1 MRRNLYMDS
10 GKDDLIKEEAVQP
23 VEVVETEAEITET
36 NPQVEATE
44 QEELYIDEDEGD
56 QQKPTTGMTQEQSYA
71 AFQKEKRKRK
81 EKQEQIDKDAVEK
94 DQLRQ
99 ELADLKATVG
109 NMVKGKPPTLESLD
123 YDEEA
128 YQEATQA
135 YYAKPEQSA
144 TKPANQN
151 ADNNANDE
159 AEFYLYQK
167 EQELTKLL
175 PDYQTS
181 KDGLLKAF
189 ENDGMTNPKG
199 AMLFLS
205 NIAQQKGIDIAKA
218 VMTLER
224 IPSLLEDIKRA
235 GNNQFMVGDIL
246 EKAANKVKT
255 RTKKPINTQPEP
267 VINSTGAIDGGNEA
281 VNKLRQQ
288 WVANPS
294 TQNYNAYQS
303 AKKTR

>member
-1 MRRNLYMDS
+1 MDS
-10 GKDDLIKEEAVQP
+10 GTDAPIKEEVVQP
-23 VEVVETEAEITET
+23 VEVVETEAEITEA
-36 NPQVEATE
+36 NPQAEATE

-81 EKQEQIDKDAVEK
+81 EKQEQIDKDAIEK
-94 DQLRQ
+94 KSLQK
-99 ELADLKATVG
+99 ELAELKAQVG
-109 NMVKGKPPTLESLD
+109 NITRGEMPDPYDFDTKEAHYEALKSWEGKAPK
-123 YDEEA
+123 EEV
-128 YQEATQA
+128 
-135 YYAKPEQSA
+135 EQ
-144 TKPANQN
+144 PASQVV
-151 ADNNANDE
+151 DNGVNDQ

-175 PDYQTS
+175 PEYQTS

-189 ENDGMTNPKG
+189 KDDGMDNPKG

-218 VMTLER
+218 VMTIER
-224 IPSLLEDIKRA
+224 IPSLLEDIKLA
-235 GNNQFMVGDIL
+235 GNNQFMIGDIL

-267 VINSTGAIDGGNEA
+267 TINSTGAIDGGNEA
-281 VNKLRQQ
+281 VKKLREK

-303 AKKTR
+303 AKKNKVNK